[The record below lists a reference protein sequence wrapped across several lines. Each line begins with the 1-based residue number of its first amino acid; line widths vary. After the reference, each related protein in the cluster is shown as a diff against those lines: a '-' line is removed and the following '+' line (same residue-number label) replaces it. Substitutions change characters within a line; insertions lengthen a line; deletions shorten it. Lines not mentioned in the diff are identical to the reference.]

1 MKPKI
6 SPEEY
11 RNIIESL
18 DLDTLYLVELNSKF
32 KEEFVSSNFCLE
44 IDEKYTFE
52 QESTILKI
60 IYTYKLSAKDES
72 KEDAAIKVQAKYVVR
87 YNIAND
93 VTISKEFM
101 KVFSDLTLGMLL
113 WPYFRELIN
122 NSVYRMGMPTLV
134 LPLKVR

>member
-87 YNIAND
+87 YNITKD

>member
-1 MKPKI
+1 M
-6 SPEEY
+6 
-11 RNIIESL
+11 
-18 DLDTLYLVELNSKF
+18 
-32 KEEFVSSNFCLE
+32 SSNFCLE

-87 YNIAND
+87 YNITKD

>member
-18 DLDTLYLVELNSKF
+18 DLDSLYLVDLNSKF
-32 KEEFVSSNFCLE
+32 KEEFVSSNFSLE

-60 IYTYKLSAKDES
+60 NYIYKLSVKDES
-72 KEDAAIKVQAKYVVR
+72 KEGAAIKVQAKYVVR
-87 YNIAND
+87 YNITKD

-101 KVFSDLTLGMLL
+101 KVFSDLTLGILL

-122 NSVYRMGMPTLV
+122 NTVYRMGMPTLV